1 MNIDSDIV
9 NINTE
14 NIYDLINSYNKISQ
28 PILTKYEKT
37 KIIGISAQQ
46 IESGRKPN
54 IDIPKSITTP
64 LQIALYELQKKQT
77 PFIVKRKLPNNQF
90 EYWSL
95 DQLEIV

>member
-1 MNIDSDIV
+1 MNTDTDLINV
-9 NINTE
+9 NTE
-14 NIYDLINSYNKISQ
+14 NLYELINNPNKISQ

-46 IESGRKPN
+46 IESGRKPH

-64 LQIALYELQKKQT
+64 IEIALYELKKKQT
-77 PFIVKRKLPNNQF
+77 PFIIKRKLPNNQF

-95 DQLEIV
+95 DQLEIT

>member
-1 MNIDSDIV
+1 MNIESDII

-14 NIYDLINSYNKISQ
+14 NIYDLINCPNKISQ

-46 IESGRKPN
+46 IESGRKPT

-64 LQIALYELQKKQT
+64 IKIALYELEKKQT
-77 PFIVKRKLPNNQF
+77 PFIIKRKLPNNQF
-90 EYWSL
+90 EYWTL
-95 DQLEIV
+95 DQLEIF